1 MYAIIRDRGKQYK
14 VTEGQLLDVDFMSAA
29 KKAEAI
35 EFSEVLLTSDGNGT
49 VNVGEPLVAGKV
61 SAQVVEPKVKGDKID
76 VVHFRRR
83 KDSMSKVGHRQPY
96 TRIKIEKIEV
106 GS

>member
-14 VTEGQLLDVDFMSAA
+14 VTEGQLLDVDYMGQA
-29 KKAEAI
+29 KAAEAI
-35 EFSEVLLTSDGNGT
+35 EFNEVLLTSDGNGA
-49 VNVGEPLVAGKV
+49 VSVGEPLVGGKV
-61 SAQVVEPKVKGDKID
+61 SAQVVEPKVKGEKID
-76 VVHFRRR
+76 IVHFRRR
-83 KDSMSKVGHRQPY
+83 KDSMDKVGHRQPY